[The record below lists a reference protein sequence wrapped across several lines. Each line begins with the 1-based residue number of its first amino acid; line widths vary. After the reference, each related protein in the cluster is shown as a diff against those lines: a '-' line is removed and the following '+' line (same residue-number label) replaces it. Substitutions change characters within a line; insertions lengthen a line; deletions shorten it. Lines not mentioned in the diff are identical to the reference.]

1 MSAPARPPREAASG
15 ASGASDVGGACG
27 DPWSSRV
34 KVTRGPV
41 PREIVALVHAQSL
54 DHRELA
60 ARGSEPPSEP
70 PSEPTSEPTSAR
82 AEEMKRAM
90 VNLKKH
96 CCCPISLE
104 PFVDPVSAQDGQVYE
119 RKNIETWILR
129 AENPESVKSPT
140 TGAPMGS
147 NLEPCQFARAAVEGL
162 MEAKAFRPEQIEAW
176 RAAVAKH
183 ESDKKA
189 REEMLDSA
197 KAGAGG
203 ACFAL
208 GHAYMHGNLGFPK
221 DAETAYR
228 WWRRSADLGH
238 AEGAFLTAA
247 AFLHKDEKAKGVV
260 EQNIRLGDAYL
271 HIAAALG
278 HGNSCYEMG
287 RRFHS
292 NRAWGNDHEMATFW
306 YKQAA
311 CPTFGASRE
320 CRDAAQKW
328 LEDPNDRPPPGAQ
341 LSFERKAELGENIR
355 RLDAEGLAGV
365 IRIIGDYEGSGRL
378 EPTDE
383 SIEIDLN
390 TVEERTLRAL
400 SAFVSGWVAGMDGH
414 REATAFGGAEAAG
427 DDDQMS
433 DEGDADGQDDNGEE
447 SAPPP
452 PGMEQE

>member
-1 MSAPARPPREAASG
+1 
-15 ASGASDVGGACG
+15 
-27 DPWSSRV
+27 
-34 KVTRGPV
+34 
-41 PREIVALVHAQSL
+41 
-54 DHRELA
+54 
-60 ARGSEPPSEP
+60 
-70 PSEPTSEPTSAR
+70 
-82 AEEMKRAM
+82 
-90 VNLKKH
+90 
-96 CCCPISLE
+96 
-104 PFVDPVSAQDGQVYE
+104 
-119 RKNIETWILR
+119 
-129 AENPESVKSPT
+129 
-140 TGAPMGS
+140 
-147 NLEPCQFARAAVEGL
+147 

-203 ACFAL
+203 ACFTL
-208 GHAYMHGNLGFPK
+208 GHAYMEGNLGFPK

-365 IRIIGDYEGSGRL
+365 IRIIGDYEGRGGL
-378 EPTDE
+378 EQTDD

-390 TVEERTLRAL
+390 ATNERTLRAL
-400 SAFVSGWVAGMDGH
+400 SAFVSGWVAGMHGH

-447 SAPPP
+447 SAPPRGLDAP
-452 PGMEQE
+452 CRCAPCASPRLVHPSHARPLPTGSSRCGDRQRHGVHQDGLCWQLRALLHHPVCDWYQGRCEGAQGVEGPGGHGLLHWR